1 MTEMTC
7 VKCGWRLEKRT
18 VRKCGMSDSV
28 IRHTVEQYEAPAL
41 RIRCMRGGA
50 ADAICDAFRYSLS
63 QAVQRRIHVIGL
75 PKSRRTVRAEATV
88 QNMRSLIPIFS
99 PIFLLY
105 VHRLH
110 QDKRAAHRR
119 ESPTRPITVQLSSQ
133 SFALSPLHSSWL
145 DDAKPPHRH
154 IPFHQMQ
161 SSKIAS
167 HPFTAPSPTQ
177 LARRTDP
184 INHPEMQCIQPTK
197 HSLATPETAFPT
209 VVPLAHP
216 HAQLL

>member
-1 MTEMTC
+1 MYEGR
-7 VKCGWRLEKRT
+7 CGR
-18 VRKCGMSDSV
+18 
-28 IRHTVEQYEAPAL
+28 RHL
-41 RIRCMRGGA
+41 RRVSIQPITGRSAAHPRHRSTQISAYSSRG
-50 ADAICDAFRYSLS
+50 
-63 QAVQRRIHVIGL
+63 
-75 PKSRRTVRAEATV
+75 ATV